1 MNCSNRLRGLC
12 RPSDPVGDESVTQI
26 LNITAPIFLLILIGY
41 GAVRAGILA
50 KENVRYLGV
59 YTLNFALPALV
70 FKALAQ
76 RPLVEVLNG
85 SYLLIY
91 RGASILSFVAIY
103 SLSRWAFGRP
113 GSVAGLQG
121 MGAAASNSGFIGYP
135 VAAMVVGPTAVVAM
149 ALNMIVENG
158 IIIPLAIALA
168 EAGLGQGRGFRAVWW
183 GAART
188 LVRNPLIIAIAAGM
202 ALSLTGL
209 ALPGPVAKAIDMM
222 AVAAAPVALFVVG
235 GSLVGL
241 SIRGELASIGMVAA
255 GKLLLH
261 PLLVVAGVLLIDG
274 LAPDLRRA
282 AIVFAACPMLTIYPL
297 FGLRFGQQD
306 NCAAILVVTTG
317 LSFITLSALLLW
329 V

>member
-1 MNCSNRLRGLC
+1 M
-12 RPSDPVGDESVTQI
+12 TQI

-41 GAVRAGILA
+41 GAVRAGVLQ
-50 KENVRYLGV
+50 KDNVRYLGV

-76 RPLVEVLNG
+76 RPLAEVLNG
-85 SYLLIY
+85 TYLVIY
-91 RGASILSFVAIY
+91 GGASILSFGLIY
-103 SLSRWAFGRP
+103 TLSRTFFARP
-113 GSVAGLQG
+113 GSVAGLHG

-149 ALNMIVENG
+149 ALNMIVENA
-158 IIIPLAIALA
+158 IIVPLAMALA
-168 EAGLGQGRGFRAVWW
+168 EAGLGQGRGFRAVWL

-188 LVRNPLIIAIAAGM
+188 LVRNPLIIAIAAGFFM
-202 ALSLTGL
+202 SFVGL

-241 SIRGELASIGMVAA
+241 TIRGELASIGLVSF

-261 PLLVVAGVLLIDG
+261 PLLVLAGVTLIDG

-282 AIVFAACPMLTIYPL
+282 AILFAACPMLTIYPL
-297 FGLRFGQQD
+297 FGLRFGQQE
-306 NCAAILVVTTG
+306 NCAAILVVTCG
-317 LSFITLSALLLW
+317 LSFITLSGLLLW
-329 V
+329 L